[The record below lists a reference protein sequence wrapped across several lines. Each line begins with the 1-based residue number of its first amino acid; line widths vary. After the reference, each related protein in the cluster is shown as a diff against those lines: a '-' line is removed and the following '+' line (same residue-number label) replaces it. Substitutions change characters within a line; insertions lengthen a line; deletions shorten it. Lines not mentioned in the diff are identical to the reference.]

1 MLFISRFKLRLG
13 NRGQQNRVKHA
24 QDVAC
29 LRECCSGSYCGGIGI
44 SRGLETG
51 SFVHQVLNP
60 RVRLVN
66 LIGEIPISRTR
77 ALGSRVRGLTQE
89 SSFFARNFQLDQG
102 VPGGLGGPVDRS
114 RSACSTSCSIR
125 TGDGTPTHISTP
137 DDLASSSNGSSRYR
151 CRRLVALDTAGPDH
165 TDSPRGGCDSSPQI
179 SNCERDLNS
188 TVPKWN
194 NLDV

>member
-125 TGDGTPTHISTP
+125 TGDGTPTHISTRMTWPPLPTDPAGIGAVGLWPSTPP
-137 DDLASSSNGSSRYR
+137 DLTTQIRPGAVAI
-151 CRRLVALDTAGPDH
+151 RL
-165 TDSPRGGCDSSPQI
+165 PRFP
-179 SNCERDLNS
+179 
-188 TVPKWN
+188 TVRET
-194 NLDV
+194 